1 MERNAKIK
9 NKYKK
14 GYQFERKCRKWLEM
28 SFDLVIRQGKSK
40 FPDLI
45 AINKNQI
52 WLVECKYNGKITK
65 EEVEEGIKLAKKINA
80 LFCCMYS
87 LKRKIGIRFFF

>member
-1 MERNAKIK
+1 MV

-14 GYQFERKCRKWLEM
+14 EYKFERKCKKWLEM

-45 AINKNQI
+45 VINKNQI
-52 WLVECKYNGKITK
+52 WLVECKYNGK
-65 EEVEEGIKLAKKINA
+65 
-80 LFCCMYS
+80 
-87 LKRKIGIRFFF
+87 